1 MTIKEAMMRA
11 LDSADD
17 FPLGWNTELAEV
29 FKKSGMELYERRQ
42 KLVWVLRIVSAYSD
56 EPPKVIVCRSRA
68 KAVELME
75 KDICETL
82 AGENAPVAAGDQVG
96 RMSEANEPRSGR
108 KSPRPRFDPTDLV
121 RLNGDEAKLG
131 DEIVWSIVKTDLR
144 D

>member
-1 MTIKEAMMRA
+1 MRA

-68 KAVELME
+68 AVARARARVSTRP
-75 KDICETL
+75 TL
-82 AGENAPVAAGDQVG
+82 CAS
-96 RMSEANEPRSGR
+96 MTT
-108 KSPRPRFDPTDLV
+108 SPSLAT
-121 RLNGDEAKLG
+121 K
-131 DEIVWSIVKTDLR
+131 
-144 D
+144 

>member
-42 KLVWVLRIVSAYSD
+42 KLVWVVRIVSAYSD

-68 KAVELME
+68 KAGELMG

-82 AGENAPVAAGDQVG
+82 AVNI
-96 RMSEANEPRSGR
+96 
-108 KSPRPRFDPTDLV
+108 PRFDPTDLV
-121 RLNGDEAKLG
+121 RLSDDEAKLG

>member
-1 MTIKEAMMRA
+1 MTIKEAMTRA
-11 LDSADD
+11 LDNATD

-29 FKKSGMELYERRQ
+29 FRKCGKELYERRQ

-68 KAVELME
+68 KAVELMD
-75 KDICETL
+75 KDICDTL
-82 AGENAPVAAGDQVG
+82 AGEN
-96 RMSEANEPRSGR
+96 
-108 KSPRPRFDPTDLV
+108 PRFDPADLV
-121 RLNGDEAKLG
+121 RLNDDEAKLG